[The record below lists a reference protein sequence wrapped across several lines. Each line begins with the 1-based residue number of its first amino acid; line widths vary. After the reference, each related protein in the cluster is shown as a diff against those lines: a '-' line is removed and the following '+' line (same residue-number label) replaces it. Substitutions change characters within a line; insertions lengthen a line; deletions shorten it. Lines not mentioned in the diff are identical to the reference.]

1 LGSTRRVGLSGT
13 WSRGSPIPRFPEEAP
28 SAHLPAQALRTGA
41 LPPLKAQSVRFPF
54 GRPVPSSCRA
64 PSFFRARVAP
74 VAPSGSASHSHFYCA
89 LWLVHSLL
97 DFESRFERIFTKLDI
112 YVVIELR
119 RSRGTRCR
127 NCHVLFG
134 ASSFDGL
141 SNLNKL
147 AECAAESGLAALV
160 RPLPGLSRKT

>member
-1 LGSTRRVGLSGT
+1 LRVKDPSTLDAPSIPFPTRRAFGFSVALS
-13 WSRGSPIPRFPEEAP
+13 F
-28 SAHLPAQALRTGA
+28 
-41 LPPLKAQSVRFPF
+41 
-54 GRPVPSSCRA
+54 
-64 PSFFRARVAP
+64 ARC
-74 VAPSGSASHSHFYCA
+74 G
-89 LWLVHSLL
+89 
-97 DFESRFERIFTKLDI
+97 
-112 YVVIELR
+112 
-119 RSRGTRCR
+119 